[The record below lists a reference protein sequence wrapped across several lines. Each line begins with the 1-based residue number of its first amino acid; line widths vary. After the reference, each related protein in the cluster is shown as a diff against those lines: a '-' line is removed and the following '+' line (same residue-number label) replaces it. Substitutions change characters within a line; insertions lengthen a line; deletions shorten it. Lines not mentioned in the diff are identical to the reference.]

1 MSNRYKT
8 TKQSLPIA
16 AWVIGC
22 CVAACIVG
30 FGVKF
35 LMVKYQVFQGGRTV
49 KEMEVRLSRL
59 TIANEALES
68 DIVKLTSGDKLK
80 DLKKSGFIR
89 LRDIVE
95 ERDVVRAG
103 RDDKTLEWKDGV
115 AVVASRQSATADK
128 KGTDAGGPK

>member
-16 AWVIGC
+16 AWIIGC

-35 LMVKYQVFQGGRTV
+35 LIVKYEVFQGGRTV
-49 KEMEVRLSRL
+49 KDKETRLSRL
-59 TIANEALES
+59 LIQNQALQSEI
-68 DIVKLTSGDKLK
+68 DQLTAGPKLK
-80 DLKKSGFIR
+80 ERYANGKGTIR
-89 LRDIVE
+89 LREIVE
-95 ERDVVRAG
+95 EKDVIRAG

-115 AVVASRQSATADK
+115 AVVANRQTK
-128 KGTDAGGPK
+128 KSDTGGPK